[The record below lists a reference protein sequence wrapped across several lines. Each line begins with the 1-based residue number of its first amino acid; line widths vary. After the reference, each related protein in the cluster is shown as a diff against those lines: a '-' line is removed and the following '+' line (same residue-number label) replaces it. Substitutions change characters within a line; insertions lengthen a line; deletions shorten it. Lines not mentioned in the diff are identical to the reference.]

1 MLDRLGIAVMEERRH
16 DRHLAALK
24 DYLRMEYGSTS
35 GMGRYIA
42 EANHPPSP
50 RFGLRAF
57 LAKIVGV
64 TSKSSTRAAPA
75 APVPAAP
82 VEPALSEARVDHA
95 TLRPQAAM
103 APQVRP
109 VGYSKGSKV
118 RPHTALPPLKR

>member
-1 MLDRLGIAVMEERRH
+1 MLDLGMAVMEERRH

-42 EANHPPSP
+42 EANHAPSP
-50 RFGLRAF
+50 RLGLRAF

-64 TSKSSTRAAPA
+64 ASKSSTRAAPI
-75 APVPAAP
+75 
-82 VEPALSEARVDHA
+82 ERALSEARVDPA
-95 TLRPQAAM
+95 TPRPQAAM

-109 VGYSKGSKV
+109 VGYRRRLKV